1 MLQVSILSLKDKRIL
16 YIFKK
21 ITQTKDCN
29 KTQSRLV
36 EAYKEC
42 RVSHKT

>member
-21 ITQTKDCN
+21 NNPNQRLQQNSITF
-29 KTQSRLV
+29 SW
-36 EAYKEC
+36 
-42 RVSHKT
+42 SI